1 MNIFKGTG
9 VALVTPFKSDFSID
23 FEGLKKLVR
32 LQIDGGTD
40 FLVVQGTT
48 GESPTLSASEKAQ
61 VLETVMAENN
71 GKLPV
76 VYGAGGNDTVKIA
89 EAIKQI
95 PAGVD
100 GILSVSPYYNKPT
113 QEGIYQHYKYLAE
126 STDLPIIL
134 YNVPGRT
141 GSNVLAETTLRLS
154 EVKNIVAMK
163 EASGNFD
170 QIMEIIRCRP
180 EGFGVLSGDDAITM
194 PLIAA
199 GADGVISVVA
209 NAFPEKFCAMVNAS
223 LRGDLAYARQL
234 HYELLPVTRM
244 LFEEGNP
251 GGVKVSLEVR
261 QLMSQVMRR
270 PLIPVSKGL
279 AERIV
284 AETDKILK

>member
-23 FEGLKKLVR
+23 FEGLKKLVC

-48 GESPTLSASEKAQ
+48 GESPTLSADEKAK
-61 VLETVMAENN
+61 VLETVMTENN

-76 VYGAGGNDTVKIA
+76 VYGAGGNDTVKVA
-89 EAIKQI
+89 EAIRQI

-134 YNVPGRT
+134 YNVPART
-141 GSNVLAETTLRLS
+141 GSNVLAETTLRLA
-154 EVKNIVAMK
+154 EIKNIVAMK

-170 QIMEIIRCRP
+170 QMMEIIRCRP
-180 EGFGVLSGDDAITM
+180 EGFGVLSGDDAITL
-194 PLIAA
+194 PLIAS

-209 NAFPEKFCAMVNAS
+209 NAFPEKFCAMVNAA
-223 LRGDLAYARQL
+223 LRGDLAYAREL
-234 HYELLPVTRM
+234 HYELLPITRM

-251 GGVKVSLEVR
+251 GGVKVALEAR
-261 QLMSQVMRR
+261 KLMSQVMRR

-284 AETDKILK
+284 KETEIILR